1 MRSRRRQLPT
11 RVLVPLTLVM
21 GVTGGLLLAAGARA
35 DSLDRSFVA
44 VAEAN
49 GMLVRYGI
57 PGFLAVDNYIDGGGP
72 SSQALVADAT
82 ATSFASLP
90 YPGAAGVGYPGLFN
104 LATGQTPPGYPF
116 YVSAA
121 HPTQP
126 DQSLAD
132 PSGAYALHAS
142 AKDGQATG
150 DARLA
155 PPASGQDAVP
165 ATRAL
170 SEVTRGDGAVT
181 ATGVSEA
188 NSLALGPLTIG
199 RVRSQSVTTYR
210 TGTAKPTTTTDLA
223 IEGGR
228 ANDVVF
234 SFGREGFQFAKN
246 GIPIPAAQG
255 LGVLNQVLAPAGMS
269 VRFDEASP
277 LEGGAVAA
285 AFEVSSVA
293 KMPGAGEGT
302 FTMRMGGASS
312 FITLA
317 GLGEAPLPGGVAP
330 TPALPPGA
338 GPGTVSP
345 PSSSPVAGPAP
356 EGGAGGTGGPFVSD
370 DSGTGSPGTQLSG
383 HGGGTALVPVAG
395 DGGLAS
401 LATPATGVAAPAPRS
416 QVLPLE
422 QTRLAVGQRHVG
434 ALSVL
439 GALLMIGAVLGLVLV
454 GLGTRRTASWTA

>member
-1 MRSRRRQLPT
+1 MRSRRRRLP
-11 RVLVPLTLVM
+11 RQVLVPLSLVM
-21 GVTGGLLLAAGARA
+21 GITGGLLLSAGARA
-35 DSLDRSFVA
+35 ESLDRSFVA

-57 PGFLAVDNYIDGGGP
+57 PGFIAVDNYIDGGGP

-132 PSGAYALHAS
+132 PSGAYSLSAS

-155 PPASGQDAVP
+155 PPASGKDAVP
-165 ATRAL
+165 ATRAI
-170 SEVTRGDGAVT
+170 SDVTRGDGVVT
-181 ATGVSEA
+181 ARGVSEA

-199 RVRSQSVTTYR
+199 RVRSQSITTYR
-210 TGTAKPTTTTDLA
+210 TGADRPTTTTELA

-293 KMPGAGEGT
+293 NMPGAGQGT

-312 FITLA
+312 YITLA

-330 TPALPPGA
+330 TPPLPSGA
-338 GPGTVSP
+338 APETVSP
-345 PSSSPVAGPAP
+345 PAAQGGLPAETAGGGVAGAFDDGATASGSGSTSTP
-356 EGGAGGTGGPFVSD
+356 AGGY
-370 DSGTGSPGTQLSG
+370 
-383 HGGGTALVPVAG
+383 GGGTALVPVSG
-395 DGGLAS
+395 DTGLVS
-401 LATPATGVAAPAPRS
+401 LAPPSGAAGAPARS
-416 QVLPLE
+416 QVLPLQ

-454 GLGTRRTASWTA
+454 GVGTRRTDSWTA

>member
-1 MRSRRRQLPT
+1 M
-11 RVLVPLTLVM
+11 M
-21 GVTGGLLLAAGARA
+21 GAAGGLLLSAGARA
-35 DSLDRSFVA
+35 ESLDRSFVA
-44 VAEAN
+44 VSEAN

-126 DQSLAD
+126 DQSLSD
-132 PSGAYALHAS
+132 PSGAYSLAAS
-142 AKDGQATG
+142 ATDGQAAG

-155 PPASGQDAVP
+155 PPASGKDAVP

-170 SEVTRGDGAVT
+170 SDVTRGDGVVT
-181 ATGVSEA
+181 AKAVSEA

-210 TGTAKPTTTTDLA
+210 KGTDAPTTATELA

-234 SFGREGFQFAKN
+234 SFGREGFQFAQN
-246 GIPIPAAQG
+246 GIPIPASQG
-255 LGVLNQVLAPAGMS
+255 IAVLNQVLAPAKMS

-277 LEGGAVAA
+277 LQGGAVAA
-285 AFEVSSVA
+285 AFEITSVA
-293 KMPGAGEGT
+293 TMPGAGEGT

-312 FITLA
+312 YITLA
-317 GLGEAPLPGGVAP
+317 GLGEAPLPGVVGP
-330 TPALPPGA
+330 TPALPPGGA
-338 GPGTVSP
+338 PESVSP
-345 PSSSPVAGPAP
+345 PAASPATPADTSGALPGPDSSATGSDGTASGAL
-356 EGGAGGTGGPFVSD
+356 GSGYGAGS
-370 DSGTGSPGTQLSG
+370 
-383 HGGGTALVPVAG
+383 ALVPVSG
-395 DGGLAS
+395 VTGLVS
-401 LATPATGVAAPAPRS
+401 LAPPASGSAAAAARPR
-416 QVLPLE
+416 VLPLQ

-439 GALLMIGAVLGLVLV
+439 GAVLMAGAVIGLALV
-454 GLGTRRTASWTA
+454 GIGTRRTASWTA